1 MSLCVF
7 IGLLSGSYRD
17 SLQEGGQAPVFPRGL
32 PAELHR
38 FVEKSAVRL
47 VVASPKVIC
56 GLFFFCLLA
65 FWLFLRFSL
74 CLWFQQ
80 FCYDVTSTHK
90 SPQSSRG

>member
-1 MSLCVF
+1 MFVLLLSLMSLCVF

-56 GLFFFCLLA
+56 GLFFFLLA
-65 FWLFLRFSL
+65 CFLAVFKIFSL
-74 CLWFQQ
+74 PVVSAVLL
-80 FCYDVTSTHK
+80 
-90 SPQSSRG
+90 